1 MRRMILGVAA
11 ATALAFGSAANAAV
25 TVSGGSV
32 VGLNNPNPSASGSIQ
47 TVGNVTTINFGQNPV
62 DNPDFSAS
70 FTLHNDLAGLYTAI
84 VGTSD
89 FNNVIFD
96 SASLAGNP
104 FHSTAS
110 DGSQLRL
117 DQVFLGVGDYMFALT
132 GHTAAGAEG
141 GSFTGNIT
149 IRPAVPEPGTWA
161 LMILGFGA
169 MGMTLRR
176 RRRLALAQIA

>member
-1 MRRMILGVAA
+1 MRSLYLGIAA
-11 ATALAFGSAANAAV
+11 ATALALSTAAGAAV
-25 TVSGGSV
+25 SVNSGTV
-32 VGLNNPNPSASGSIQ
+32 VGLNNPDPSAAGSIQ
-47 TVGNVTTINFGQNPV
+47 TVGNVTTVNFGQNAV
-62 DNPDFSAS
+62 DNPDFSAA
-70 FTLHNDLAGLYTAI
+70 FTLHNDVAGLYTAI

-96 SASLAGNP
+96 SASLGGNP

-176 RRRLALAQIA
+176 RRRTALAQLA